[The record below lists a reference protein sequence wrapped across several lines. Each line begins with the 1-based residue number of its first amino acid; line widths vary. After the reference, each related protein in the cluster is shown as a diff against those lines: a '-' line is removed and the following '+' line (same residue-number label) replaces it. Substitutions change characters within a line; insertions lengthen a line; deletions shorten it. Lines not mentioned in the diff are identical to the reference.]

1 MKNRSSMHLYLPLFL
16 TLLPVSLLLALRMGT
31 VDLSYS
37 EILRVFLVRMH
48 LSSVQIN
55 PTHEA
60 IIWQL
65 RLPRILMALV
75 TGGGLSLVG
84 VLMQALV
91 RNPLAEPYVLGLS
104 GGASVGAVL
113 FSLGFLPPLLHLH
126 LTLPLAAFA
135 GSMLAIGVVFLLA
148 RRGPIL
154 SASRLLLAGVALSS
168 FLAALTSFLAFAS
181 PEPDKIRMIL
191 FWLLG
196 SFSLATWSQLPLP
209 VATTLLGFTGALLL
223 TRPLDAFL
231 LGEEQALHL
240 GFHTERLKRGLL
252 VLSALITGTL
262 VAFTGVI
269 GFVGLIIPH
278 TSRMLVGPSHAR
290 VLPISFLL
298 GAILM
303 IWTDTFARTLFSG
316 QEIPVGILTALLGV
330 PFFLFL
336 LQQLKEEII

>member
-1 MKNRSSMHLYLPLFL
+1 MKASLRIRLWFSLLLVLLPLSF
-16 TLLPVSLLLALRMGT
+16 LLALRMGT
-31 VDLSYS
+31 VDISYRD
-37 EILRVFLVRMH
+37 IIQVFLAH
-48 LSSVQIN
+48 LHLVSTPID
-55 PTHEA
+55 PLHEA

-65 RLPRILMALV
+65 RLPRLLLALLA
-75 TGGGLSLVG
+75 GGGLSLVG

-104 GGASVGAVL
+104 GGASVGAAL

-126 LTLPLAAFA
+126 LSMPLAAFA
-135 GSMLAIGVVFLLA
+135 GAVLAIGIVFLLA
-148 RRGPIL
+148 RRGPVL

-181 PEPDKIRMIL
+181 PEPDKIRMML

-196 SFSLATWSQLPLP
+196 SFSLATWAQLPVP
-209 VATTLLGFTGALLL
+209 SGTTLGGFLIALLL
-223 TRPLDAFL
+223 TRALDAFL

-252 VLSALITGTL
+252 VLAALVTSTL

-269 GFVGLIIPH
+269 GFVGLIVPH

-298 GAILM
+298 GALLM
-303 IWTDTFARTLFSG
+303 IWTDTFARTMFPG

-336 LQQLKEEII
+336 LQQLKQEVF